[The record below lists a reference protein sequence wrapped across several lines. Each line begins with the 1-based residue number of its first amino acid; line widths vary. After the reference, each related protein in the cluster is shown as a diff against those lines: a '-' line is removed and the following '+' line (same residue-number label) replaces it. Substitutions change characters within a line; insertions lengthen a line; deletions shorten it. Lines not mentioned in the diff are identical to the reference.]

1 MKLTINEISEIFEKE
16 FKFHR
21 SINVGYLKGD
31 RRSLQFFRNG
41 ARFSEEVKQS
51 ILANLTERLG
61 GVDSIESVR
70 WKVGEHHYGNYDY
83 LRVIVKA

>member
-1 MKLTINEISEIFEKE
+1 MKLTIREISSIFETE
-16 FKFHR
+16 FKFYR

-41 ARFSEEVKQS
+41 CRFSESDKQS
-51 ILANLTERLG
+51 ILTTIMEKLR
-61 GVDSIESVR
+61 GVENIESIK

-83 LRVIVKA
+83 LRVVVK